1 MERAWA
7 GCASAGQY
15 GSYTPVYGTLQFIE
29 SQAMPTLP
37 DRPARVQVEQ
47 KRALQQA
54 EHLGEYNIW
63 YGRWS
68 GESGYERNPRAST
81 RVCLATDAGLTRA
94 DYTNSGAY
102 ICLHFARGACI
113 YGKDCCYRHCAPTM
127 EDETQTD
134 SPHDV
139 FGRDRHASFRDD
151 MGGTGTWNKDCKTL
165 YVGRICCTPPEP
177 QIVDT
182 LIRHFG
188 EFGVLESVRVLKQ
201 KGCAFITYTLRCSAE
216 FAKTAMEEQ
225 SLDHDEQINVRWAYD
240 DPNPRAEAMR
250 LRNNAQL
257 MLAAMEARG
266 HLAPQPE
273 YPDAAS
279 VPDGWNGGQGHAVEP
294 ATKRLRREGQDDDAH
309 GTAIEPISREEHERR
324 EAMRLWE
331 EEQRAAAQA
340 AEQEAEAEA
349 AKQAEA
355 AREAARLD
363 AILAGIRGG
372 DGDATEDAIAPTEG
386 QGAHGR
392 FASGAEASEG
402 SRVQAVAA
410 NNDKS
415 SNNGSWTQD
424 GGSDDTY
431 LAFLESVGEV
441 GKSAGAE
448 TSTAGVESEQVE
460 QSAKTGASSD
470 DLHELPPGVFQPRLP
485 EGWREYLDPN
495 TGHPYY
501 VEDLTGRSTWAR
513 PHVA

>member
-1 MERAWA
+1 MRRRHDALRQRPQRRAPCTRIGA
-7 GCASAGQY
+7 GCSRGR
-15 GSYTPVYGTLQFIE
+15 T
-29 SQAMPTLP
+29 
-37 DRPARVQVEQ
+37 AR
-47 KRALQQA
+47 RALSTKSLAELQA
-54 EHLGEYNIW
+54 SLHDHHAN
-63 YGRWS
+63 
-68 GESGYERNPRAST
+68 
-81 RVCLATDAGLTRA
+81 LTR
-94 DYTNSGAY
+94 S
-102 ICLHFARGACI
+102 FP
-113 YGKDCCYRHCAPTM
+113 PTPLPL
-127 EDETQTD
+127 T
-134 SPHDV
+134 
-139 FGRDRHASFRDD
+139 
-151 MGGTGTWNKDCKTL
+151 
-165 YVGRICCTPPEP
+165 CT
-177 QIVDT
+177 
-182 LIRHFG
+182 
-188 EFGVLESVRVLKQ
+188 
-201 KGCAFITYTLRCSAE
+201 
-216 FAKTAMEEQ
+216 
-225 SLDHDEQINVRWAYD
+225 
-240 DPNPRAEAMR
+240 
-250 LRNNAQL
+250 QL